1 MDTDC
6 LNFAI
11 RKMFLNKVQ
20 RFDGTNYLG
29 WRHFINLDFAR
40 FALAGGEFW
49 VPEHQ
54 LGHFIGKHIPYDVS
68 QSHQNKKTSILDS
81 LSALGPFNE
90 SRMAR
95 HKKTCHAIAYHLA
108 ECMRLA
114 FPGWDEDISSW
125 DIEVVEN
132 IPEQQNSDDCGFL
145 VLNFMR
151 NWNGL
156 RLINLITEDSDDLRC
171 TFLLDL
177 LTFKTN
183 EVSLPDWVK
192 LQLIQLRD

>member
-1 MDTDC
+1 M
-6 LNFAI
+6 
-11 RKMFLNKVQ
+11 
-20 RFDGTNYLG
+20 
-29 WRHFINLDFAR
+29 
-40 FALAGGEFW
+40 E
-49 VPEHQ
+49 
-54 LGHFIGKHIPYDVS
+54 
-68 QSHQNKKTSILDS
+68 NKKISILDS

-90 SRMAR
+90 SRISR
-95 HKKTCHAIAYHLA
+95 HNKTCHTIAYHLA

-114 FPGWDEDISSW
+114 FPGWDEDIPSW
-125 DIEVVEN
+125 GIEVVEN

-156 RLINLITEDSDDLRC
+156 RLINFISKDSNDLRC

-183 EVSLPDWVK
+183 EASLPDWVK
-192 LQLIQLRD
+192 LQLSQLRD